1 MKLAAVLA
9 GCAAWLLGATTCLA
23 EPRATLSPAAIA
35 SSPAASSAESSAPTA
50 RRPRIGLVLS
60 GGGARGIS
68 HVGVLKVLERE
79 HIPVDLITG
88 TSMGAIIG
96 GLYASGM
103 NATQIEA
110 ELKKVDWDNVFASR
124 VERTELSQRRKE
136 QDFEVSPLIEMG
148 LRNGEFHAPLGTV
161 SSRGLESLLRHY
173 TLPVRHVADFDHLPI
188 PFRAVATDMETGAPV
203 VLKDGDLALA
213 LRSSMSVPG
222 VFAPTEV
229 NGRVLGDGGLVDN
242 LPIDVARAMGA
253 EVLIVVN
260 IGTPIGGRDTLNS
273 LVGVTTQMIAILTE
287 QNVQRSLATLK
298 PSDVLI
304 APKLEGLTSAD
315 FNRTS
320 ELIGQGELQTEAFV
334 FRLGPLALS
343 PADYASWREARR
355 PPDTPAPQL
364 AFVRFDGT
372 QASHPEQQMEL
383 LESRPGQVFDEARAV
398 RDTRRLAA
406 SGDYMRADY
415 QLMRLPSGEEGLA
428 FDLEE
433 KPWGPNYL
441 YVGLDLASDT
451 RGNNKF
457 NLKFAHNRH
466 WLDENGSEWRNVVR
480 LGTQSRW
487 YTELYRPSDHTY
499 PFGLRPF
506 ASAYGLLSGQQI
518 KVYSD
523 SGNATTGEVRRYDL
537 NTGLDVGT
545 AWRELGEVRMG
556 VYQDHQRDDPELYA
570 VDYTGPTQTLRVNET
585 GLRLRAV
592 FDQMDYAFFPQ
603 HGWRITLEGQHGY
616 LGDSS
621 SQTLHDKSVFSRI
634 YADGNAVYSWGPHT
648 LDLAARVGASSQNTA
663 PGLGHFSLGGFQ
675 QLSGYSPNQLNGNN
689 LLFGRLGYYV
699 RLATPAYARGLFAG
713 GSLEAGNTWSQ
724 RDDLNPTHLRHSI
737 SAYLGADTAL
747 GPIYLATSYAPNVG
761 GSVIFFIGRP

>member
-1 MKLAAVLA
+1 MKRLRPIVAGLILLASASVPLR
-9 GCAAWLLGATTCLA
+9 A
-23 EPRATLSPAAIA
+23 EPVPSTAPGPATH
-35 SSPAASSAESSAPTA
+35 
-50 RRPRIGLVLS
+50 RPRIGLVLS

-103 NATQIEA
+103 SADQIET
-110 ELKKVDWDNVFASR
+110 ELRKVNWDNVFASR

-173 TLPVRHVADFDHLPI
+173 TLPVRHVSDFDHLPI

-298 PSDVLI
+298 PGDVLI

-315 FNRTS
+315 FARAS

-343 PADYASWREARR
+343 PADYARWREARR
-355 PPDTPAPQL
+355 APDTPAPQL

-383 LESRPGQVFDEARAV
+383 LESRPAQVFDEARAV

-415 QLMRLPSGEEGLA
+415 QLVRNAAGEEGLA

-441 YVGLDLASDT
+441 YMGLDLATDT

-457 NLKFAHNRH
+457 NIKLAHNRH
-466 WLDENGSEWRNVVR
+466 WLDDNGSEWRNVVR
-480 LGTQSRW
+480 LGTQPRW

-506 ASAYGLLSGQQI
+506 ASAYGSMSGQQI

-523 SGNATTGEVRRYDL
+523 TDSRTTGEISRYDL
-537 NTGLDVGT
+537 NAGLDVGT
-545 AWRELGEVRMG
+545 GWRELGELRLG
-556 VYQDHQRDDPELYA
+556 VYQDHLRDDPELYSA
-570 VDYTGPTQTLRVNET
+570 EFSGPTRTQRVNET

-592 FDQMDYAFFPQ
+592 FDQLDYAFFPQ
-603 HGWRITLEGQHGY
+603 HGWRLTMEGQHGY

-621 SQTLHDKSVFSRI
+621 SQTINDKAIFSRL
-634 YADGNAVYSWGPHT
+634 YADGNAVYTWGAHT
-648 LDLAARVGASSQNTA
+648 IDLAARVGASSQHTA

-689 LLFGRLGYYV
+689 LLFGRLGYYA

-713 GSLEAGNTWSQ
+713 GSIEAGNTWSAR
-724 RDDLNPTHLRHSI
+724 RDISPLHLRHSF

-747 GPIYLATSYAPNVG
+747 GPIYLATSHAPSI
-761 GSVIFFIGRP
+761 GSSITFFIGRP

>member
-1 MKLAAVLA
+1 MKRLRSIGAGLIWLACGVT
-9 GCAAWLLGATTCLA
+9 LLHAEPAPAPATT
-23 EPRATLSPAAIA
+23 PSPA
-35 SSPAASSAESSAPTA
+35 TH
-50 RRPRIGLVLS
+50 RPRIGLVLS
-60 GGGARGIS
+60 GGGARGLS

-79 HIPVDLITG
+79 HIPIDLITG

-103 NATQIEA
+103 SAEQIEA
-110 ELKKVDWDNVFASR
+110 ELKKVDWDTVFASR

-173 TLPVRHVADFDHLPI
+173 TLPVRHVSDFDHLPI

-253 EVLIVVN
+253 DVLIVVN

-304 APKLEGLTSAD
+304 APKLEGITSAD

-320 ELIGQGELQTEAFV
+320 ELIGQGQLQTEAFV

-343 PADYASWREARR
+343 PADYASWRAARR
-355 PPDTPAPQL
+355 PPDTPPPTL

-372 QASHPEQQMEL
+372 QDSHPEQQMEL
-383 LESRPGQVFDEARAV
+383 LESRPQQVFDEARAV
-398 RDTRRLAA
+398 RDARRLAA

-415 QLMRLPSGEEGLA
+415 QLVRNAAGDEGLA

-433 KPWGPNYL
+433 KTWGPNYL
-441 YVGLDLASDT
+441 YMGLDLASDT

-457 NLKFAHNRH
+457 NIKLAHNRH
-466 WLDENGSEWRNVVR
+466 WLDENGSEWRNLVR
-480 LGTQSRW
+480 LGTQPRW

-499 PFGLRPF
+499 PFGVRPF
-506 ASAYGLLSGQQI
+506 VSAYGSLSGEQI
-518 KVYSD
+518 KVYADTD
-523 SGNATTGEVRRYDL
+523 SSITGEVSRYDF
-537 NTGLDVGT
+537 NGGLDVGT
-545 AWRELGEVRMG
+545 AWREIGEVRLG
-556 VYQDHQRDDPELYA
+556 VYQDHRRDAPELYSTR
-570 VDYTGPTQTLRVNET
+570 YTGPTQTLRINET

-592 FDQMDYAFFPQ
+592 FDQLDYAFFPQ
-603 HGWRITLEGQHGY
+603 HGWRLTMEGQHGF

-621 SQTLHDKSVFSRI
+621 SQTLNDKAVFSRL
-634 YADGNAVYSWGPHT
+634 YADGNAVYTWGAHT
-648 LDLAARVGASSQNTA
+648 IDLAARVGASSQHTA

-689 LLFGRLGYYV
+689 LLFGRLGYYA

-713 GSLEAGNTWSQ
+713 GSVEAGNTWADRS
-724 RDDLNPTHLRHSI
+724 DISLTHLRHSF

-747 GPIYLATSYAPNVG
+747 GPIYLATSYAPNI
-761 GSVIFFIGRP
+761 GSSITFFIGRP